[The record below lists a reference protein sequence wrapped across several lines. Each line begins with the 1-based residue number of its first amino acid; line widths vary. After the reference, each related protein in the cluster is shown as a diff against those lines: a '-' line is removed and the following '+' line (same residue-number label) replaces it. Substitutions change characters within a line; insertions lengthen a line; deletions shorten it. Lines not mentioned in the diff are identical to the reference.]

1 MNENSKNEPPLY
13 LQEVFAIK
21 KIKNTIKREQNVA
34 LLYEFRAE
42 KVIKRK
48 GDKIY
53 IKGYNTS
60 FSSWINKKNI
70 GHSMLV
76 GQPSQKN

>member
-1 MNENSKNEPPLY
+1 MSPHCICKKF
-13 LQEVFAIK
+13 LQLK

-53 IKGYNTS
+53 IKGKGYNTS